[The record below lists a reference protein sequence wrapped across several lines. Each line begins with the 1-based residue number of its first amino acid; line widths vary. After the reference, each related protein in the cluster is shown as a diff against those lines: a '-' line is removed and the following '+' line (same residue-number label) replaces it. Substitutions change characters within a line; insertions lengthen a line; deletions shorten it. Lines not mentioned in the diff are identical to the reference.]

1 MATLSVLGLL
11 KADEHIFDDF
21 HVPDGVDKNTLTSN
35 IIAECAELEV
45 LYPNPKIFK
54 YILGNWSFARVGAWD
69 RVFKA
74 LAAEYSPLEN
84 TDKYEETTLGPVENA
99 GKRYNAT
106 YDGPEIQTER
116 IENTSKSVVNSVH
129 AHGNIGVTT
138 NQHMIGEEIE
148 LRKKDIYAII
158 VQDFK
163 SMFTLQVY

>member
-11 KADEHIFDDF
+11 KADEQLFDNFHIP
-21 HVPDGVDKNTLTSN
+21 VGVDKNTLTSC

-45 LYPNPKIFK
+45 LYPNPAIFK

-69 RVFKA
+69 RAYEA
-74 LAAEYSPLEN
+74 LAAEYSPIEN
-84 TDKYEETTLGPVENA
+84 TDRYEETTLGPVENA
-99 GKRYNAT
+99 GKRFNAT

-138 NQHMIGEEIE
+138 NQHMITEEIE
-148 LRKKDIYAII
+148 LRKTDIYAII

-163 SMFTLQVY
+163 SMFTLQIY

>member
-1 MATLSVLGLL
+1 MAILSVLGLL

-21 HVPDGVDKNTLTSN
+21 HIPNGVDKNTLTSN

-45 LYPNPKIFK
+45 LYPNPVIFK
-54 YILGNWSFARVGAWD
+54 YILGNWSFARVGAWE
-69 RVFKA
+69 RVYKA
-74 LAAEYSPLEN
+74 LIAEYSPLEN

-138 NQHMIGEEIE
+138 NQRMITEEIE
-148 LRKKDIYAII
+148 LRKTDIYAII
-158 VQDFK
+158 VRDFK
-163 SMFTLQVY
+163 SMFTLQLY